1 MKVKLVWG
9 IVLATLLL
17 ALSAVAAVKTSTFKV
32 EGMKT
37 DADVLKV
44 RNALKPLP
52 GIQDFAADPKTQLM
66 MLKYDSGRSGV
77 IDIADALD
85 TAGYTLSPFEGTGV
99 GTTVTQQESEKKAR
113 EVLTDF
119 SVVLGQTRDAVQ
131 KEKFGLARSLA
142 LALKVRR
149 DAVVTF
155 EKSQVPAKTKQ
166 PVDSPYTLALALSK
180 AVDEFGAAAEVKD
193 KAQVQARLPNVKQAF
208 KALSDARKY
217 DDLLAPPEPQTKQE
231 ENKSLQQQLE
241 DKVKGWI
248 GK

>member
-1 MKVKLVWG
+1 MKRILFWG
-9 IVLATLLL
+9 TLLAAMTL
-17 ALSAVAAVKTSTFKV
+17 AFSAAAAVKTSTFKV
-32 EGMKT
+32 EGMKS

-77 IDIADALD
+77 IDIADAVD
-85 TAGYTLSPFEGTGV
+85 AAGYTLSPFEGTGV
-99 GTTVTQQESEKKAR
+99 GSTAIQESEKKAR
-113 EVLTDF
+113 EVLSDF
-119 SVVLGQTRDAVQ
+119 SIVLGQTRDAVQ
-131 KEKFGLARSLA
+131 KEKYGLARSLA
-142 LALKVRR
+142 LAMKVRR
-149 DAVVTF
+149 DGVVAF
-155 EKSQVPAKTKQ
+155 EKTQVPPKSKQ
-166 PVDSPYTLALALSK
+166 PADSPYQLALALSK

-193 KAQVQARLPNVKQAF
+193 KAQVQARLPTVKQAF

-241 DKVKGWI
+241 DKVKGWL